1 MSESDWPDIAG
12 RIGPDGSHVGRVRV
26 YFEDTDF
33 SGVVY
38 HASYLRWF
46 ERGRSD
52 WLRLLGVSHANM
64 APEGAFAVRSM
75 AIEFLRPAK
84 IDDVVSVETRVVEV
98 LGASVR
104 LRQTAIRDGA
114 ILVEADVRVVFVTTQ
129 GRATRLPAHLRAKFT
144 QS

>member
-1 MSESDWPDIAG
+1 MSEADWPDIAG
-12 RIGPDGSHVGRVRV
+12 RINPDGSHVGRVRV

-52 WLRLLGVSHANM
+52 WLRLMGVSHADM
-64 APEGAFAVRSM
+64 ASQGAFAVRSM
-75 AIEFLRPAK
+75 AIEFLKPAK

-104 LRQTAIRDGA
+104 LRQAAIRDDVL
-114 ILVEADVRVVFVTTQ
+114 LVEADVRVVFVTMQ
-129 GRATRLPAHLRAKFT
+129 GRAARLPAHLRAKFT
-144 QS
+144 QK